1 MTRHTATLEDYDDI
15 NYIKNRVEEA
25 IQDFCDR
32 YDIKDLKSESQN
44 VFNGLLRYIYEHVF
58 QVTSKLKHDNR
69 SKTLINL
76 NHIDIILD
84 ILDYYIYLCDVY
96 CKASSIQGFCTFTGI
111 DVSILYDWGSGV
123 NRKLNPKYS
132 EVIKR
137 LDAERERTLSDL
149 LVSGKRQ
156 PVGII
161 AVLNHEKGW
170 NLPGVSRE
178 VKHVA
183 SSETPEQIAER
194 YRAKLADGLSD
205 N

>member
-1 MTRHTATLEDYDDI
+1 MTKHGATLEDYDDI

-69 SKTLINL
+69 SKTLIDL

-96 CKASSIQGFCTFTGI
+96 CKASSIQGFTTFTGI
-111 DVSILYDWGSGV
+111 DHTILYDWSSGV
-123 NRKLNPKYS
+123 NRKLNSKYS
-132 EVIKR
+132 TIIKR